1 MSASSGLNVTA
12 VAVVEEQVL
21 GKFLVQTQAEA
32 EAGVVLWHGPVSLLT
47 LCRPIWM

>member
-1 MSASSGLNVTA
+1 MSQSSGLNVTA

-32 EAGVVLWHGPVSLLT
+32 EAGVVLWRGPASLLPSY
-47 LCRPIWM
+47 RPI

>member
-1 MSASSGLNVTA
+1 MEVQ
-12 VAVVEEQVL
+12 VDIKAVVEEQVL